1 MIHFT
6 CDKDK
11 LISTISVASRT
22 VSQKSTIPALEGI
35 YVTAGKLL
43 TLTGYNLETGISVSM
58 EADVKEMG
66 SAIFPAKLLG
76 DIVRKLPDDTVTIQ
90 VDDKYR
96 VKIVS
101 GISSFSIMASSADDY
116 PNLPDVEFDK
126 AIYVP
131 QNVLKDMISGTIF
144 SVSENQARPIQTG
157 CKFEISPE
165 DITVVAVD
173 GFRLALRREKID
185 NPEGRSLSFVCPSP
199 ALRELEKILEDTD
212 ENASFTLGTRH
223 IMFQVGNATLVCRLL
238 EGEFL
243 DYKNAIPRKN
253 PISVTADTKALIESI
268 DRVSVVISDKLKSPV
283 RCIFDHDKVFLSA
296 KTGNGEAKD
305 VCHISGDGQGLEI
318 GFNNRYLMEALRYA
332 PADTVKI
339 ELNTGVSPAIIV
351 PTDGEEN
358 FLYMVLP
365 VRLKSAE

>member
-11 LISTISVASRT
+11 LIATISVASRT
-22 VSQKSTIPALEGI
+22 VSQKSTIPALEGL

-76 DIVRKLPDDTVTIQ
+76 DIVRKLPDDMVTIH
-90 VDDKYR
+90 VDEKYR

-116 PNLPDVEFDK
+116 PNLPDVEYDK

-157 CKFEISPE
+157 CKFEISPD

-173 GFRLALRREKID
+173 GYRLALRREKID
-185 NPEGRSLSFVCPSP
+185 NPESRKLNFVCPSP

-212 ENASFTLGTRH
+212 ETASFTLGTRH
-223 IMFQVGNATLVCRLL
+223 IMFQVGNATLVCRVL

-243 DYKNAIPRKN
+243 DWRRVVPNDN
-253 PISVTADTKALIESI
+253 PIKLGVNVKNLTSSLE
-268 DRVSVVISDKLKSPV
+268 RVSLIVSEKIKSPV
-283 RCIFDHDKVFLSA
+283 RMTIGENIMALRTSNSIGDAYDECQMA
-296 KTGNGEAKD
+296 GNGED
-305 VCHISGDGQGLEI
+305 MEI
-318 GFNNRYLMEALRYA
+318 GFNCKYILEALKAIRR
-332 PADTVKI
+332 TI
-339 ELNTGVSPAIIV
+339 SSLN
-351 PTDGEEN
+351 
-358 FLYMVLP
+358 
-365 VRLKSAE
+365 

>member
-243 DYKNAIPRKN
+243 DWRRVVPSDN
-253 PISVTADTKALIESI
+253 PIKLGVNVKNLTSSLE
-268 DRVSVVISDKLKSPV
+268 RVSLIVSEKIKSPV
-283 RCIFDHDKVFLSA
+283 RMTIGENVMAMRTANSIGDAYDECAVA
-296 KTGNGEAKD
+296 GNGND
-305 VCHISGDGQGLEI
+305 MEI
-318 GFNNRYLMEALRYA
+318 GFNCKYMLEALKA
-332 PADTVKI
+332 IPEDDI
-339 ELNTGVSPAIIV
+339 IFELKTNLTP
-351 PTDGEEN
+351 P
-358 FLYMVLP
+358 
-365 VRLKSAE
+365 

>member
-11 LISTISVASRT
+11 LIATISVASRT
-22 VSQKSTIPALEGI
+22 VSQKSTIPALEGL

-76 DIVRKLPDDTVTIQ
+76 DIVRKLPDDMVTIH
-90 VDDKYR
+90 VDEKYR

-116 PNLPDVEFDK
+116 PNLPDVEYDK

-157 CKFEISPE
+157 CKFEISPD

-173 GFRLALRREKID
+173 GYRLALRREKID
-185 NPEGRSLSFVCPSP
+185 NPESRKLNFVCPSP

-212 ENASFTLGTRH
+212 ETASFTLGTRH
-223 IMFQVGNATLVCRLL
+223 IMFQVGNATLVCRVL

-243 DYKNAIPRKN
+243 DWRRVVPNDN
-253 PISVTADTKALIESI
+253 PIKLGVNVKNLTSSLE
-268 DRVSVVISDKLKSPV
+268 RVSLIVSEKIKSPV
-283 RCIFDHDKVFLSA
+283 RMTIGENIMALRTSNSIGDAYDECQMA
-296 KTGNGEAKD
+296 GNGED
-305 VCHISGDGQGLEI
+305 MEI
-318 GFNNRYLMEALRYA
+318 GFNCKYILEALKA
-332 PADTVKI
+332 IPEDDI
-339 ELNTGVSPAIIV
+339 IFELKTNLSPAV
-351 PTDGEEN
+351 MNPTEGN
-358 FLYMVLP
+358 KFTYMVLP
-365 VRLKSAE
+365 VRLKAE

>member
-11 LISTISVASRT
+11 LIATISVASRT
-22 VSQKSTIPALEGI
+22 VSQKSTIPALEGL

-76 DIVRKLPDDTVTIQ
+76 DIVRKLPDDMVTIH
-90 VDDKYR
+90 VDEKYR

-243 DYKNAIPRKN
+243 DWRRVVPNDN
-253 PISVTADTKALIESI
+253 PIKLGVNVKNLTSSLE
-268 DRVSVVISDKLKSPV
+268 RVSLIVSEKIKSPV
-283 RCIFDHDKVFLSA
+283 RMTIGENVMAMRTANSIGDAYDECAVA
-296 KTGNGEAKD
+296 GNGND
-305 VCHISGDGQGLEI
+305 MEI
-318 GFNNRYLMEALRYA
+318 GFNCKYMLEALKA
-332 PADTVKI
+332 IPEDDI
-339 ELNTGVSPAIIV
+339 IFELKTNLSPAV
-351 PTDGEEN
+351 MNPTEGN
-358 FLYMVLP
+358 KFTYMVLP
-365 VRLKSAE
+365 VRLKAE

>member
-131 QNVLKDMISGTIF
+131 QNILKDMISGTIF

-243 DYKNAIPRKN
+243 DWRRVVPSDN
-253 PISVTADTKALIESI
+253 PI
-268 DRVSVVISDKLKSPV
+268 KLGVNVKNLTCL
-283 RCIFDHDKVFLSA
+283 R
-296 KTGNGEAKD
+296 KD
-305 VCHISGDGQGLEI
+305 
-318 GFNNRYLMEALRYA
+318 
-332 PADTVKI
+332 
-339 ELNTGVSPAIIV
+339 
-351 PTDGEEN
+351 
-358 FLYMVLP
+358 
-365 VRLKSAE
+365 

>member
-11 LISTISVASRT
+11 LIATISVASRT
-22 VSQKSTIPALEGI
+22 VSQKSTIPALEGL

-76 DIVRKLPDDTVTIQ
+76 DIVRKLPDDMVTIH
-90 VDDKYR
+90 VDEKYR

-101 GISSFSIMASSADDY
+101 GISSFSIMASSADDS
-116 PNLPDVEFDK
+116 PNLPDVEYDK

-157 CKFEISPE
+157 CKFEISPD

-173 GFRLALRREKID
+173 GYRLALRREKID
-185 NPEGRSLSFVCPSP
+185 NPESRKLNFVCPSP

-212 ENASFTLGTRH
+212 ETASFTLGTRH
-223 IMFQVGNATLVCRLL
+223 IMFQVGNATLVCRVL

-243 DYKNAIPRKN
+243 DWRRVVPSDN
-253 PISVTADTKALIESI
+253 PIKLGVNVKNLTSSLE
-268 DRVSVVISDKLKSPV
+268 RVSLIVSEKIKSPV
-283 RCIFDHDKVFLSA
+283 RMTIGENIMALRTSNSIGDAYDECQMA
-296 KTGNGEAKD
+296 GNGED
-305 VCHISGDGQGLEI
+305 MEI
-318 GFNNRYLMEALRYA
+318 GFNCKYILEALKA
-332 PADTVKI
+332 IPEDDI
-339 ELNTGVSPAIIV
+339 IFELKTNLSPAV
-351 PTDGEEN
+351 MNPTEGN
-358 FLYMVLP
+358 KFTYMVLP
-365 VRLKSAE
+365 VRLKAE

>member
-11 LISTISVASRT
+11 LIATISVASRT
-22 VSQKSTIPALEGI
+22 VSQKSTIPALEGL

-76 DIVRKLPDDTVTIQ
+76 DIVRKLPDDMVTIH
-90 VDDKYR
+90 VDEKYR

-243 DYKNAIPRKN
+243 DWRRVVPSDN
-253 PISVTADTKALIESI
+253 PIKLGVNVKNLTSSLE
-268 DRVSVVISDKLKSPV
+268 RVSLIVSEKIKSPV
-283 RCIFDHDKVFLSA
+283 RMTIGENVMAMRTANSIGDAYDECAVA
-296 KTGNGEAKD
+296 GNGND
-305 VCHISGDGQGLEI
+305 MEI
-318 GFNNRYLMEALRYA
+318 GFNCKYMLEALKA
-332 PADTVKI
+332 IPEDDI
-339 ELNTGVSPAIIV
+339 IFELKTNLSPAV
-351 PTDGEEN
+351 MNPTEGN
-358 FLYMVLP
+358 KFTYMVLP
-365 VRLKSAE
+365 VRLKAE

>member
-212 ENASFTLGTRH
+212 ENASFTLGIRH

-243 DYKNAIPRKN
+243 DWRRVVPSDN
-253 PISVTADTKALIESI
+253 PIKLGVNVKNLTSSLE
-268 DRVSVVISDKLKSPV
+268 RVSLIVSEKIKSPV
-283 RCIFDHDKVFLSA
+283 RMTIGENVMAMRTANSIGDAYDECAVA
-296 KTGNGEAKD
+296 GNGND
-305 VCHISGDGQGLEI
+305 MEI
-318 GFNNRYLMEALRYA
+318 GFNC
-332 PADTVKI
+332 K
-339 ELNTGVSPAIIV
+339 
-351 PTDGEEN
+351 
-358 FLYMVLP
+358 YMLV
-365 VRLKSAE
+365 VI